1 MLYEISKDFAK
12 ARDIELKDNL
22 RNGMSGGRQL
32 KLVYLKRNGDEFI
45 SVRYRDECTCHLAT
59 SDLAGKCDMII
70 SLTAGSF
77 PDYMTM
83 LFHDDHIFTNY
94 GVRPRFEHYQ
104 KMRKFGP
111 IEPLVVFSEDFREC
125 SKEDIE
131 AVLDCFYPV
140 KENNLN
146 R

>member
-1 MLYEISKDFAK
+1 MLYKICKDFAK
-12 ARDIELKDNL
+12 ARSISLEDNL
-22 RNGMSGGRQL
+22 RNGMSGGSVL
-32 KLVYLKRNGDEFI
+32 KLVYLKRKGYEFT

-59 SDLAGKCDMII
+59 SYLVGKYDMII

-77 PDYMTM
+77 SDYMTM
-83 LFHDDHIFTNY
+83 LFHDDHMFTNY

-131 AVLDCFYPV
+131 AVLDCFYPINESNFN
-140 KENNLN
+140 K
-146 R
+146 